1 MYLKYLI
8 SSAILV
14 SAASPALSQDQY
26 VRPLRPGE
34 DGSARIQSSISM
46 TFPVKDDDDAAA
58 QQQVALRS
66 FYKIAAGS
74 CAMVLE
80 TVADTCEIAGMSTN
94 LNARDRNTG
103 GYGGSQLTVSGQI
116 TMKVKFKAS
125 LGKTAP

>member
-8 SSAILV
+8 SAAILV
-14 SAASPALSQDQY
+14 AATSPTLSQDQY

-46 TFPVKDDDDAAA
+46 TFPVKDDDDAAV

-66 FYKIAAGS
+66 FYKVAAGS
-74 CAMVLE
+74 CALVLE

-94 LNARDRNTG
+94 LNARDRNIG

-125 LGKTAP
+125 LSKTAP